1 MKHIHY
7 KDQEAL
13 QSLVSEQF
21 SDWSSSVVVE
31 QKLINDFAEVS
42 GDHMWLHVDE
52 ERCAKESPF
61 GAPIAHGFLLLSM
74 MPKMMGG
81 QDDITEVLTDYQ
93 HIVNYGSNKL
103 RFLGSVTA
111 GSAIHSR
118 SRFSSIEVGEHN
130 TKVTSEVHVHIVGQ
144 DEKPVLI
151 YQLIFVF
158 I

>member
-1 MKHIHY
+1 MNTIHY

-13 QSLVSEQF
+13 QSLVSEEF
-21 SDWSSSVVVE
+21 SDWSDSVVVD
-31 QKLINDFAEVS
+31 QKLINDFAELS

-61 GAPIAHGFLLLSM
+61 GGTIAHGFLLLSL
-74 MPKMMGG
+74 MPKMTGG
-81 QDDITEVLTDYQ
+81 QEDITQILTGYN

-103 RFLGSVTA
+103 RFLGSVTS
-111 GSAIHSR
+111 GSAVRSR
-118 SRFSSIEVGEHN
+118 SRFSSIEVGENN
-130 TKVTSEVHVHIVGQ
+130 TKVTSDVHVHVEGQ